1 MKREDVQ
8 IVPGRNRWLV
18 SRTDRDGV
26 QADGVRSTAL
36 VVLRRW
42 LQGASP
48 LSMRSVYAE
57 HGETY
62 VIGAARGL
70 VFDISDAP
78 PAVPELVAE
87 AMPRRGARAMPEL
100 SPAAVQR
107 VEDCRIVRAINGVS
121 PWWLSVRFSW
131 HGPVVRRPWPR
142 FSVNAVGVEDDNDRS
157 LDWLLIEAAS
167 EAAAQLGKV
176 G

>member
-1 MKREDVQ
+1 MKREDVE

-26 QADGVRSTAL
+26 QPDGVRSTAL

-87 AMPRRGARAMPEL
+87 AMPRRGGRAMPEL
-100 SPAAVQR
+100 SPGAVQR
-107 VEDCRIVRAINGVS
+107 VENCRIVRAINAGS

-131 HGPVVRRPWPR
+131 HGAAVRRPWPR
-142 FSVNAVGVEDDNDRS
+142 FSVNAIGVEDDNDRS

-167 EAAAQLGKV
+167 EAALQLGKV

>member
-1 MKREDVQ
+1 MKREEVQ
-8 IVPGRNRWLV
+8 IMPGRNRWLV

-36 VVLRRW
+36 VVFRRW
-42 LQGASP
+42 LQNASP

-57 HGETY
+57 HGESY

-70 VFDISDAP
+70 VFDISDVAP
-78 PAVPELVAE
+78 AMPELVAK
-87 AMPRRGARAMPEL
+87 AMPRRGSQAMPEQL
-100 SPAAVQR
+100 PAAVQR
-107 VEDCRIVRAINGVS
+107 VENCRIVRAINAAA

-131 HGPVVRRPWPR
+131 HGAAVCRPWPR
-142 FSVNAVGVEDDNDRS
+142 FSVNAIGVEDDNDRA

>member
-18 SRTDRDGV
+18 CRTDRDGV
-26 QADGVRSTAL
+26 REDGVRFTAL

-57 HGETY
+57 QGDAY

-70 VFDISDAP
+70 VLDISGAAP
-78 PAVPELVAE
+78 AMPEQLGE
-87 AMPRRGARAMPEL
+87 AMPIRSSGAMPGRGG
-100 SPAAVQR
+100 AAVQR
-107 VEDCRIVRAINGVS
+107 VADCRVVRLINARA
-121 PWWLSVRFSW
+121 PWWLTVRFSW
-131 HGPVVRRPWPR
+131 HGAAVRRPWPR
-142 FSVNAVGVEDDNDRS
+142 FSVNAIGVEDDNDQS
-157 LDWLLIEAAS
+157 LDWLLIEAAGES
-167 EAAAQLGKV
+167 AQLGKV